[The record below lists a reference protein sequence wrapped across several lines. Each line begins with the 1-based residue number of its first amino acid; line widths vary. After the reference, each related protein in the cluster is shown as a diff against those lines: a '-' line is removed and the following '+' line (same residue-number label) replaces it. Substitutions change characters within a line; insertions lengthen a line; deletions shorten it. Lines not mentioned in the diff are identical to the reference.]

1 MDLQDYDL
9 FFIYIC
15 LLHYGVSAFSAFC
28 LQCFDIVGWAV
39 GRYPACKKT

>member
-15 LLHYGVSAFSAFC
+15 LLHYGVSAFSA
-28 LQCFDIVGWAV
+28 LTLSVGQ
-39 GRYPACKKT
+39 